1 MEDPSREEKIIT
13 TQPEEEKTSRSTLNL
28 NKHRD
33 ANQLAELQEDGD
45 LNARSSYKH
54 NVPVQIS

>member
-1 MEDPSREEKIIT
+1 MEDPSREEKITT
-13 TQPEEEKTSRSTLNL
+13 TQPEEEKISRSTLNL
-28 NKHRD
+28 NKHHD

-54 NVPVQIS
+54 NVPVQTS